1 MSEPTTVVG
10 TLPAA
15 DRLIEIVAVLLLGL
29 TTIGTAWCGYQ
40 AAQWNGLSGDLAR
53 SSAEQNIESARLY
66 GAATQRVSY
75 DSQIVAQYAEAKSA
89 GNTRLLRFYRN
100 SLMRPD
106 FLPTLDRWE
115 AEVDAGRS
123 PTGLTEDPAYVAAQ
137 LADYR
142 AAVARAS
149 ESTRASQEAGQHA
162 DAYVATTILL
172 AAALFFAGVTSSF
185 RYRPARVLL
194 LLAAITT
201 VAVAASRLADLPLG

>member
-1 MSEPTTVVG
+1 M
-10 TLPAA
+10 
-15 DRLIEIVAVLLLGL
+15 
-29 TTIGTAWCGYQ
+29 
-40 AAQWNGLSGDLAR
+40 
-53 SSAEQNIESARLY
+53 
-66 GAATQRVSY
+66 SY

-89 GNTRLLRFYRN
+89 GNTRLLRFYRA

-115 AEVDAGRS
+115 AEVDAGRL
-123 PTGLTEDPAYVAAQ
+123 PTGLTEDQAYVTAQ

-149 ESTRASQEAGQHA
+149 ASTAASQEAGQSA

-194 LLAAITT
+194 LLAAFNL
-201 VAVAASRLADLPLG
+201 ASRLHWRRRDEVTQGALLLSLLVDVVALTALLWWIGLGGRA